1 MKHCVLILCAV
12 LQVVPYATRTR
23 ARDAV
28 ESILGLESTYADVH
42 SFTTLLRKWERI
54 DDALVFQLVQVRY
67 RDPGDVFIEVLD
79 GTDAGLKAVYRSGQ
93 NGDRV
98 TVRTSSRAKNLFGRL
113 LGRLSVDPRSAEAM
127 MNQHHPITT
136 MNLSNLVA
144 VILRDVRKALARG
157 EDSIVFVEPDV
168 LHGRETLIVSITSP
182 ALDGESHRVS
192 QGETLWDIAEDRG
205 QDMYVMRHHNRDVL
219 DPNKVRAGHM
229 VFVPHYYAFRT
240 FVWLSPATGLIQQVQ
255 IYDWNNELYEMF
267 IFENLRINIELGDD
281 AFDVG

>member
-1 MKHCVLILCAV
+1 M
-12 LQVVPYATRTR
+12 R
-23 ARDAV
+23 
-28 ESILGLESTYADVH
+28 
-42 SFTTLLRKWERI
+42 
-54 DDALVFQLVQVRY
+54 
-67 RDPGDVFIEVLD
+67 
-79 GTDAGLKAVYRSGQ
+79 
-93 NGDRV
+93 
-98 TVRTSSRAKNLFGRL
+98 
-113 LGRLSVDPRSAEAM
+113 
-127 MNQHHPITT
+127 NQHHPITT
-136 MNLSNLVA
+136 MSLSNLVA
-144 VILRDVRKALARG
+144 VILRDVQKAFARG

-229 VFVPHYYAFRT
+229 VFVPHCYAFRT
-240 FVWLSPATGLIQQVQ
+240 FVWGFPATGLIQQVQ